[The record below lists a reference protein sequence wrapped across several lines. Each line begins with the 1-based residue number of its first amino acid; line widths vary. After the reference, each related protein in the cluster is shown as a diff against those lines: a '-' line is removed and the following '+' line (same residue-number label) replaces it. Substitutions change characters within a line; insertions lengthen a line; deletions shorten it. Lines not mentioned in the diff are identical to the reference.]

1 MNRYARENNDLAA
14 KKKMSPLRCAIS
26 AKGIKIIR
34 FGIMTMMV
42 LGLQACAGSAPVPGG
57 TEAVNQPYF
66 TSGNDLKSRVEKL
79 NPGMSEDDV
88 LKTLGI
94 KKVQM
99 TLLDRIGIR
108 KALFGGENAPLPG
121 TPEEQMEIYTII
133 QESTGYKLDFKD
145 IYRKHGFSSPIRMQ
159 TDEKGVNY
167 SVTMVFHDGALLE
180 KPVLSGGPINET
192 DSTTIFDFLNPGTA
206 LSLIK

>member
-1 MNRYARENNDLAA
+1 M
-14 KKKMSPLRCAIS
+14 
-26 AKGIKIIR
+26 R
-34 FGIMTMMV
+34 FGLIAM
-42 LGLQACAGSAPVPGG
+42 LALSLQACAGSAPVPGG

-66 TSGNDLKSRVEKL
+66 TSGNDLKGRVEKL
-79 NPGMSEDDV
+79 SPGMSEDEV
-88 LKTLGI
+88 MGTLGI

-180 KPVLSGGPINET
+180 KPVLSGGPINDT

-206 LSLIK
+206 ISLIK

>member
-1 MNRYARENNDLAA
+1 MFLQRAA
-14 KKKMSPLRCAIS
+14 KS
-26 AKGIKIIR
+26 AHKIRIIR
-34 FGIMTMMV
+34 FGLMAM
-42 LGLQACAGSAPVPGG
+42 LALSLQACAGSAPVPGG

-66 TSGNDLKSRVEKL
+66 NSGNDLKTRVEKL
-79 NPGMSEDDV
+79 TPGMSEEEA
-88 LKTLGI
+88 LKALGI
-94 KKVQM
+94 KKAQM

-133 QESTGYKLDFKD
+133 QESVGYKLDYKD
-145 IYRKHGFSSPIRMQ
+145 TYRKHGLSSPIRLQ
-159 TDEKGVNY
+159 TDEKGVSY

-180 KPVLSGGPINET
+180 KPVLSGGPINGT

-206 LSLIK
+206 IGLIK